1 MIPDDVYVHKTVEGD
16 AEAFNELVN
25 RHHSKIY
32 GLAYRMLGN
41 REDAADATQET
52 FLEAYKSI
60 NAFRFQSQFGT
71 WLYRI
76 GINTCQ
82 QYIRKSQSHDH
93 KLTAYTR
100 EAEIYGIAS
109 DEDSPER
116 SALKDEQDEMVQ
128 GAINRLPPKQREVV
142 TLYYMQHLKYREIA
156 EVLNCSEGTVG
167 IAIESGIEK
176 SQAETE
182 QILSLERRC
191 LNELRTDS

>member
-1 MIPDDVYVHKTVEGD
+1 MIPDDVYVHQTVEGD

-41 REDAADATQET
+41 PDDAADATQET
-52 FLEAYKSI
+52 FLEAYKSVKT
-60 NAFRFQSQFGT
+60 FQFQSQFGT

-82 QYIRKSQSHDH
+82 QYIRKSQSNER

-100 EAEIYGIAS
+100 EAEIHGSAS
-109 DEDSPER
+109 DNDSPER
-116 SALKDEQDEMVQ
+116 MAIQTEQNEIVQ
-128 GAINRLPPKQREVV
+128 DAISQLPPKQREVV

-156 EVLNCSEGTVG
+156 EILQCSEGTVASRLNQALKNLKRKLSKYYLQG
-167 IAIESGIEK
+167 GV
-176 SQAETE
+176 SQ
-182 QILSLERRC
+182 
-191 LNELRTDS
+191 